1 MKKHRTGKAF
11 EFTVN
16 ALLVFLI
23 VTLYL
28 VTGNPEAQQAMALS
42 YGTPVYRGQ
51 AEGKI
56 AVEFA
61 VSWNA
66 QALTDILDTLKENDT
81 CVTFAV
87 SGEWAEGNPE
97 LLKRMYEDGHELAT
111 MGYDPNK
118 DGRLSWVTEDV
129 RRSLEAIESGSGAT
143 VRVYY
148 SGNRNIAVSS
158 GAASALSLTQVI
170 CTSDLL
176 CARGTAEDI
185 LARALQSPI
194 EGSIVLMQPTSEAA
208 KALQGLIDAFQ
219 EKGIRLTTVKDV
231 L

>member
-1 MKKHRTGKAF
+1 MKKHKPGKGF

-16 ALLVFLI
+16 ALLVALI

-42 YGTPVYRGQ
+42 YGSPVYRGQ
-51 AEGKI
+51 GEGKI
-56 AVEFA
+56 AIEFT

-66 QALTDILDTLKENDT
+66 QALLGILDTLKANET

-87 SGEWAEGNPE
+87 SGEWAEQNPE

-111 MGYDPNK
+111 MGHDPNK

-143 VRVYY
+143 VHMYY
-148 SGNRNIAVSS
+148 SGSRNIAVSS
-158 GAASALSLTQVI
+158 GASEALHLTQVL
-170 CTSDLL
+170 CTTDLL
-176 CARGTAEDI
+176 CAKGTAEDI
-185 LARALQSPI
+185 IARALQSPI
-194 EGSIVLMQPTSEAA
+194 EGSIVLMQPTSEAS
-208 KALQGLIDAFQ
+208 KALQGLIDALQ